1 MRKVSTTPWLS
12 NCGFGWFQ
20 NNSLAPTIN
29 LAPEWPPFNPK
40 ISFGMVDE
48 RILLCISPYELTT
61 TERKVMDN
69 FFPMELTICW
79 VSELIDNYLEPIINL
94 ARMDPIQSK
103 ITFGVADKRFLHCII
118 PAELTAAETKRLD
131 DSVAI

>member
-1 MRKVSTTPWLS
+1 MRKESTTPWLS
-12 NCGFGWFQ
+12 NSGFGWFQ
-20 NNSLAPTIN
+20 NNS

-61 TERKVMDN
+61 TERKVIVN
-69 FFPMELTICW
+69 FFPMELTIFW
-79 VSELIDNYLEPIINL
+79 VSELIDNYISNIIIL

-103 ITFGVADKRFLHCII
+103 ITFGII
-118 PAELTAAETKRLD
+118 PAELTAAESKRLD